1 MGVLIQRAVIAGAI
15 LWAVMAEPVTAIAAP
30 QGQKIG
36 VTAIVRNTVSG
47 TLGNNIRNL
56 QVRDG
61 VFFEELIRTG
71 PEGRTQF
78 LFLDETVLSMGPES
92 ELALDSMVYDPVT
105 NAGEMVVNVTLGFF
119 RFVSGTMRST
129 AYRIRTP
136 TTDIG
141 IRGTIFDMIVSP
153 EGDTTVIVEEG
164 EVSMT
169 VIETGQAVTVPAGQ
183 ASTIEV
189 KATRPTK
196 PSTPPPALI
205 QQVKSALTL
214 TKTGTDTIPQVT
226 PGNADSGSTTEETSP
241 QDETPVDTQII
252 SESADEV
259 GQTGSQGTH
268 STAPSYPY

>member
-1 MGVLIQRAVIAGAI
+1 
-15 LWAVMAEPVTAIAAP
+15 
-30 QGQKIG
+30 
-36 VTAIVRNTVSG
+36 
-47 TLGNNIRNL
+47 
-56 QVRDG
+56 
-61 VFFEELIRTG
+61 
-71 PEGRTQF
+71 
-78 LFLDETVLSMGPES
+78 
-92 ELALDSMVYDPVT
+92 
-105 NAGEMVVNVTLGFF
+105 
-119 RFVSGTMRST
+119 
-129 AYRIRTP
+129 
-136 TTDIG
+136 
-141 IRGTIFDMIVSP
+141 
-153 EGDTTVIVEEG
+153 
-164 EVSMT
+164 MT

-268 STAPSYPY
+268 STPSRY